1 MSLPVFLGVG
11 SAGLGTSSASVGG
24 PCCPVSTSSQ
34 LILYVALYLTGAV
47 ALAVEVV
54 VVVVVVAGVVAG
66 VVVEV
71 VVGVGVLIGGV
82 VKAFCSGPRCW
93 GGLVAARRSVTRPPW
108 ERRLVR
114 AWAAAAVCFRDTAC
128 AWGDDGQTTRTS
140 AVWITKL

>member
-54 VVVVVVAGVVAG
+54 VGVVVVAG

-93 GGLVAARRSVTRPPW
+93 AGWLQRGVP
-108 ERRLVR
+108 
-114 AWAAAAVCFRDTAC
+114 
-128 AWGDDGQTTRTS
+128 
-140 AVWITKL
+140 